1 MRPGTSSAPSGRTL
15 ASASNTGTA
24 GRVDAVLPRR
34 GESGMSTAE
43 YAVGTVGAC
52 GFAGLL
58 YQLLTSDFGR
68 NLLSGLFEKVLDLLP
83 F

>member
-1 MRPGTSSAPSGRTL
+1 M
-15 ASASNTGTA
+15 N
-24 GRVDAVLPRR
+24 
-34 GESGMSTAE
+34 TAE

-68 NLLSGLFEKVLDLLP
+68 GLLESVFQKVVDLLP

>member
-1 MRPGTSSAPSGRTL
+1 MSNPRNIIHAPHRT
-15 ASASNTGTA
+15 
-24 GRVDAVLPRR
+24 
-34 GESGMSTAE
+34 EEGMTTAE

-52 GFAGLL
+52 GFATIL

-68 NLLSGLFEKVLDLLP
+68 NLLTSIFDKVVNLLP

>member
-1 MRPGTSSAPSGRTL
+1 MSRTL
-15 ASASNTGTA
+15 AGPTSHTPVLSPRAIRDEA
-24 GRVDAVLPRR
+24 G
-34 GESGMSTAE
+34 MNTAE

-68 NLLSGLFEKVLDLLP
+68 NLLEGLFSKVTDLLP